1 MIVTLDRA
9 LLCLQHRV
17 KAGQVLEDACYD
29 VAIAC
34 KAGYDELM
42 AAYRAAP
49 PLVLFRTRI
58 VAGYGW
64 PLAPTNLH

>member
-17 KAGQVLEDACYD
+17 ESGQALEDACYD
-29 VAIAC
+29 VAVAC
-34 KAGYDELM
+34 KVGYDELLQ
-42 AAYRAAP
+42 AYKAAP

-64 PLAPTNLH
+64 PFAPTNLH